1 MYGVIDIGTTGIKL
15 SVYDEE
21 LRKIHYEKHILGFE
35 QLESGFIE
43 QDSRRLAEVV
53 RGLSKKARELGVKKL
68 GICTYRASVL
78 AWRKDGSPLTNVIT
92 WMDGRGIEV
101 ISKLS
106 MIARALK
113 KLSGSLNTI
122 LSPDSP
128 AVLLK
133 WIYERMGIE
142 KDVEDGKAFAWT
154 LDSFLIY
161 NLSGKFLSDSTNATL
176 TGLIHPKDLSK
187 IDIVF
192 DLLKLPGVTPDVVEN
207 VADLGRFEGMD
218 LVVSIADQQSAAVGM
233 GVLERGK
240 VESVHGTGSFIEA
253 ATSEFTMPKGG
264 LIPLI
269 ILNLGGR
276 RVYGLEGF
284 IRSTGSTVDWLKEV
298 GLFSSYDEMEELAR
312 MGRRKAILVPSLG
325 GLRVPRADKLRGIIT
340 GLDLSTRRADI
351 VSGIA
356 WGISIHLAIIIERM
370 RSHLGSLR
378 EPLLS
383 AGGYSRSDSFLRRLS
398 DLSGMRVARVKDT
411 EASSFGV
418 AKLLA
423 YSDGKLS
430 YEDLHE
436 TPEVD
441 ASFEPGMSEDERNFL
456 IKEYSK
462 LLEVITSC
470 ERNPFMR
477 GSF

>member
-1 MYGVIDIGTTGIKL
+1 MYGVIDVGTTGIKL
-15 SVYDEE
+15 SIYDEE

-53 RGLSKKARELGVKKL
+53 RGLSRRAREFGVKKL

-78 AWRKDGSPLTNVIT
+78 AWRRDGSPLTNVIT
-92 WMDGRGIEV
+92 WMDGRGMEV
-101 ISKLS
+101 ISRLP
-106 MIARALK
+106 IVARALR

-133 WIYERMGIE
+133 WIYGRAGIE
-142 KDVEDGKAFAWT
+142 KDVEEGNAFAWT

-161 NLSGKFLSDSTNATL
+161 NLTGKFLSDSTNATL
-176 TGLIHPKDLSK
+176 TGLVHPKDLSK
-187 IDIVF
+187 IDIIF
-192 DLLKLPGVTPDVVEN
+192 DLLKLPEVTPDVVEN
-207 VADLGRFEGMD
+207 VSDLGRFEDMD
-218 LVVSIADQQSAAVGM
+218 LVVSIADQQSAALGM
-233 GVLERGK
+233 GVVERGR

-253 ATSEFTMPKGG
+253 ATSEFIMPKGG

-269 ILNLGGR
+269 ILSLEGR

-284 IRSTGSTVDWLKEV
+284 IRSTGSTVDWLKGV

-312 MGRRKAILVPSLG
+312 MGRRKAILIPSLG
-325 GLRVPRADKLRGIIT
+325 GLRVPRADKLRGVMT
-340 GLDLSTRRADI
+340 GLDLSTKRADI

-370 RSHLGSLR
+370 RSYLGSLK

-383 AGGYSRSDSFLRRLS
+383 AGGYSRSNAFLQRLS
-398 DLSGMRVARVKDT
+398 DISGMRVARLKDT

-423 YSDGKLS
+423 YSDGRLS
-430 YEDLHE
+430 REDLPK
-436 TPEVD
+436 TPEIDTV
-441 ASFEPGMSEDERNFL
+441 FEPEMSEDERRAL
-456 IKEYSK
+456 IREYSK
-462 LLEVITSC
+462 LLEVMTSC
-470 ERNPFMR
+470 EGNPFMR

>member
-1 MYGVIDIGTTGIKL
+1 MYGVIDVGTTGIKL
-15 SVYDEE
+15 SIYDGE
-21 LRKIHYEKHILGFE
+21 LRKVHYEKHILGFE

-53 RGLSKKARELGVKKL
+53 RGLSRKAREFGVKKL

-78 AWRKDGSPLTNVIT
+78 AWKSDGSPLTNVIT
-92 WMDGRGIEV
+92 WMDGRGMEV
-101 ISKLS
+101 ISRLPIVAKVL
-106 MIARALK
+106 R

-128 AVLLK
+128 AILLK

-142 KDVEDGKAFAWT
+142 KDAEEGNAFAWT

-161 NLSGKFLSDSTNATL
+161 NLTGKFLSDSTNATL

-187 IDIVF
+187 IDLIF
-192 DLLKLPGVTPDVVEN
+192 DLLKLPEVTPDVVEN
-207 VADLGRFEGMD
+207 VSDLGRFEGMD
-218 LVVSIADQQSAAVGM
+218 LVVSIADQQSAALGM
-233 GVLERGK
+233 GVIERGK
-240 VESVHGTGSFIEA
+240 IESVHGTGSFIEA
-253 ATSEFTMPKGG
+253 AASEFIMPKGG

-269 ILNLGGR
+269 ILSLEGR

-284 IRSTGSTVDWLKEV
+284 IRSTGSTVDWLKGV
-298 GLFSSYDEMEELAR
+298 GLFSSYDEMEELAQ
-312 MGRRKAILVPSLG
+312 MGRRKAILIPSLG
-325 GLRVPRADKLRGIIT
+325 GLRVPRADKLRGVIT
-340 GLDLSTRRADI
+340 GLDLSTGRADI

-356 WGISIHLAIIIERM
+356 WGISIHLASIIERI
-370 RSHLGSLR
+370 RSHLGSLK

-383 AGGYSRSDSFLRRLS
+383 AGGYSRSNAFLQRLS
-398 DLSGMRVARVKDT
+398 DLSGMRVARLKDT

-423 YSDGKLS
+423 YSDGRLS
-430 YEDLHE
+430 YEDLTE
-436 TPEVD
+436 TPEIDTV
-441 ASFEPGMSEDERNFL
+441 FEPEMSEDERRAL
-456 IKEYSK
+456 IREYSK
-462 LLEVITSC
+462 LLEVMTSC
-470 ERNPFMR
+470 EGNPFMR